1 MGNESSRELS
11 EDDIECLEKATELD
25 RTKILEG
32 WETFIVILAPSFL
45 AQLITISDWLFFLFY
60 LEFNVFSRWRWEP
73 WPWDGKAS
81 GAAGKSH

>member
-45 AQLITISDWLFFLFY
+45 AQLITISD
-60 LEFNVFSRWRWEP
+60 
-73 WPWDGKAS
+73 
-81 GAAGKSH
+81 